1 MTGQPSIGKAKE
13 GKELIKLALPLIA
26 NNVAIMG
33 MSTTDTIMAGRIS
46 ALDLGAIGVGGGVWS
61 IVFIFGLGTLLA
73 LSPIVAQ
80 KFVSSSPDSV
90 GPYTQQSFWL
100 GLVLAAGLFV
110 LLQSS
115 EVFVRVF
122 GLEPGLIPKT
132 AGYLQAIA
140 FGLPAIYA
148 FLTLRFTSEGIGK
161 TQPIM
166 WIALATLILNGIFNY
181 VFMFGKLGVPA
192 MGAVGCGWAS
202 ALAMW
207 CQFLM
212 MLAYVKKHPGYR
224 PLKIFENFR
233 GPNPVLLKELV
244 ALGVPIGFTVL
255 AEVGLFGG
263 ASILMGTLGVF
274 EAAAHQVAINYAAMT
289 FMVPMGI
296 TAAITIRVG
305 HALGREQH
313 ANARQAGLVGIVLCG
328 AFMAFAAL
336 MLIIFKHGIVSL
348 YTDDPQVT
356 AIALSLLTVAAFFQI
371 SDGLQVGAMGA
382 LRGFKDTRTPMVIS
396 VISYW
401 VIGFPMAYVFGVYLA
416 MGPKY
421 VWWALVAGLSTA
433 AILLGYRF
441 HRISK
446 FKL

>member
-1 MTGQPSIGKAKE
+1 MTNHPTIGKVQE
-13 GKELIKLALPLIA
+13 SKELIKLALPLVA

-33 MSTTDTIMAGRIS
+33 MSTTDTVMAGRIS
-46 ALDLGAIGVGGGVWS
+46 ALDLAAIGVGGGFWS

-80 KFVSSSPDSV
+80 RFVSQAPESV

-100 GLVLAAGLFV
+100 AQCLAILLFV
-110 LLQSS
+110 LLQFSDRL
-115 EVFVRVF
+115 VVVF
-122 GLEPGLIPKT
+122 GLEAELIPKT
-132 AGYLQAIA
+132 GGYLKAIS

-166 WIALATLILNGIFNY
+166 WMALITLILNGVFNY
-181 VFMFGKLGVPA
+181 IFMFGKLGMPA

-207 CQFLM
+207 CQFFF
-212 MLAYVKKHPGYR
+212 MLIYVSRNRDYK

-233 GPNPVLLKELV
+233 LPDPVLLKELV
-244 ALGVPIGFTVL
+244 ALGVPIGLTLL
-255 AEVGLFGG
+255 AEVGLFG
-263 ASILMGTLGVF
+263 ATSILMGGLGIF

-289 FMVPMGI
+289 FMVPLGI

-305 HALGREQH
+305 HALGRSQS
-313 ANARQAGLVGIVLCG
+313 ANARQAGIVGIAICG
-328 AFMAFAAL
+328 LFMACAAL
-336 MLIIFKHGIVSL
+336 LLIIFKETIVSF
-348 YTDDPQVT
+348 YTDDPQVVVV
-356 AIALSLLTVAAFFQI
+356 ALTLLTVAAFFQI

-382 LRGFKDTRTPMVIS
+382 LRGFKDTRTPLAIS
-396 VISYW
+396 VVAYW
-401 VIGFPMAYVFGVYLA
+401 LIGFPMAYVFGVILA
-416 MGPKY
+416 MGPQY

-433 AILLGYRF
+433 ALLLGYRF
-441 HRISK
+441 HRIS
-446 FKL
+446 L

>member
-1 MTGQPSIGKAKE
+1 MITQPSIGKAQE
-13 GKELIKLALPLIA
+13 SKELIKLALPLIA
-26 NNVAIMG
+26 NNVAIMA
-33 MSTTDTIMAGRIS
+33 MSTTDTIMAGQIS
-46 ALDLGAIGVGGGVWS
+46 PVDLAAIGVGGGVWS

-80 KFVSSSPDSV
+80 KFVSASPDSV

-100 GLVLAAGLFV
+100 GLVLAAGLFT
-110 LLQSS
+110 LLQFA
-115 EVFVRVF
+115 EHFVKAF
-122 GLEPGLIPKT
+122 GLEPGLVPKT

-140 FGLPAIYA
+140 YGLPAIYA

-166 WIALATLILNGIFNY
+166 WIALVTLVLNGIFNY
-181 VFMFGKLGVPA
+181 IFMFGKLGVPA

-202 ALAMW
+202 ALAMC

-212 MLAYVKKHPGYR
+212 MFIFVRRNRSYA

-233 GPNPVLLKELV
+233 GPNPVILKELV
-244 ALGVPIGFTVL
+244 TLGVPIGLTVL
-255 AEVGLFGG
+255 AEVGLFG
-263 ASILMGTLGVF
+263 ATSILMGTLGVF

-305 HALGREQH
+305 HALGREQN
-313 ANARQAGLVGIVLCG
+313 ANARQAGLVGIGLCG

-336 MLIIFKHGIVSL
+336 MLILFKNAIVGL
-348 YTDDPQVT
+348 YTDDSQVT
-356 AIALSLLTVAAFFQI
+356 VIALSLLTVAAFFQI

-382 LRGFKDTRTPMVIS
+382 LRGFKDTRTPMIIS
-396 VISYW
+396 VIAYW
-401 VIGFPMAYVFGVYLA
+401 LVGFPMAYIFGVHLN
-416 MGPKY
+416 MGPRY

-433 AILLGYRF
+433 ALLLGYRF
-441 HRISK
+441 HLISK
-446 FKL
+446 HS